1 MSTVQKR
8 PLKRMPNPHAP
19 NLIPRGQ
26 QAIKPQQPG
35 QDVDIALPAGTNV
48 ARIPDGAPK
57 SLPGQ
62 RKKALAASKP
72 VADLSKPFQVRG
84 ANPFR

>member
-26 QAIKPQQPG
+26 QALNPQQPG

-48 ARIPDGAPK
+48 ARFPDQAGTPK
-57 SLPGQ
+57 SLPGPTEKGLCGQ
-62 RKKALAASKP
+62 QAGCGP
-72 VADLSKPFQVRG
+72 
-84 ANPFR
+84 